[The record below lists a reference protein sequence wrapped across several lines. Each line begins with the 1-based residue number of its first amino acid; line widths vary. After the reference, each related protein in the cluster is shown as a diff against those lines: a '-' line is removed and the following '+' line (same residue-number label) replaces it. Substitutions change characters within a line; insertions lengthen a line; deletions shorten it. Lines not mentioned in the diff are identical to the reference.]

1 MLQALARHLGFELHS
16 ESIPVGEGARVELDG
31 VSDDRS
37 VLVEAARTMG
47 WSSRPSG
54 NKVIAD
60 AMKLV
65 LVEAILGHGARKIL
79 LFSDVQAAQRF
90 RSGWAAVALAH
101 FAVEV
106 VVVEISQE
114 LRASILEAQVRQ
126 YR

>member
-1 MLQALARHLGFELHS
+1 MLQALARHLGLELHS

-37 VLVEAARTMG
+37 VLVESCAHHGVVKPAQR
-47 WSSRPSG
+47 
-54 NKVIAD
+54 NKVLAD

-65 LVEAILGHGARKIL
+65 LVEAILGHRARKIL
-79 LFSDVQAAQRF
+79 LFSDVRAAQRF